1 MTFSL
6 LLFFLRRYR
15 IRVLN
20 NTSGGSSGGGGIGTS
35 SSSNNNNGAG
45 GSTTIT
51 VSELTVTNVGRE
63 DTARYICFAANRH
76 GESQG
81 AIWLYVQG
89 ILSSCFLGYLCE
101 MNSVGVFGVLL
112 AYPYGCNV
120 FFYNCYFWCSF

>member
-1 MTFSL
+1 
-6 LLFFLRRYR
+6 
-15 IRVLN
+15 VLN

-45 GSTTIT
+45 GSTTTT

-101 MNSVGVFGVLL
+101 MNSVRVLEFTGIHMYVMCAL
-112 AYPYGCNV
+112 LQPPLPVQLLNGLI
-120 FFYNCYFWCSF
+120 SEEILLIST

>member
-1 MTFSL
+1 M
-6 LLFFLRRYR
+6 
-15 IRVLN
+15 LN

-45 GSTTIT
+45 GSTTTT

-89 ILSSCFLGYLCE
+89 ILSSCFLGYLCW
-101 MNSVGVFGVLL
+101 SFGVYWQIHMYVMCVLL
-112 AYPYGCNV
+112 QPLLPVQLLNGLI
-120 FFYNCYFWCSF
+120 SEEILLIST